1 MTQPIAAP
9 NPQSASR
16 PSATWQWAAP
26 WVILAVWLAVDLA
39 VVLYWACREWGFLEA
54 VPLLIALALHLLGLS
69 AWLTAFAALADCRVQ
84 HRSAYFAVGTATAA
98 AIGVFF
104 LGFGDFRTALG
115 FAAFQVGL
123 ALPPVILRQ
132 LGWRIAAAASDAAN
146 GSQPRPRWQFTLGD
160 LLLTTSLIAL
170 FLGLLL
176 ASGGFHNLNEVYFLA
191 ALLCGAP
198 GVIVISLAWRRF
210 WLAAATSWLGCTLL
224 ALLPI
229 AWHDSTRLG
238 EIMLLLLIVA
248 FPVVSL
254 LAASGCLRRAGYR
267 LR

>member
-1 MTQPIAAP
+1 MTQPIAAR

-16 PSATWQWAAP
+16 PSATWQWASA

-39 VVLYWACREWGFLEA
+39 VVLYWACRDWGFLEA

-69 AWLTAFAALADCRVQ
+69 AWLTAFATLADCRVQ
-84 HRSAYFAVGTATAA
+84 HRAAYFAVGTVAAA

-132 LGWRIAAAASDAAN
+132 LGWRIAAAIDAAI
-146 GSQPRPRWQFTLGD
+146 GSQPRARWQFTLGD
-160 LLLTTSLIAL
+160 LLLMTTLIAL

-176 ASGGFHNLNEVYFLA
+176 ASGGFHSLNEVYFLA

-198 GVIVISLAWRRF
+198 GVIVIALWWRRF
-210 WLAAATSWLGCTLL
+210 WLAAATSLLGCSLL

-229 AWHDSTRLG
+229 AWHDSIRLG
-238 EIMLLLLIVA
+238 EIVLLLLIVA